1 MEPNM
6 QSEHHTN
13 LHATMLGQRG
23 GQVRAERLTAE
34 QRSAISRHAARA
46 RWHPQEAQAAKEKA
60 QELAYLV
67 QQVLKNGKQ
76 LPLV

>member
-1 MEPNM
+1 M
-6 QSEHHTN
+6 QPENHTN
-13 LHATMLGQRG
+13 TYATELGRLG
-23 GQVRAERLTAE
+23 GLTRRERLTAE
-34 QRSAISRHAARA
+34 QRSAISRHAAQA